1 MEAKILEG
9 VWVSLDLETLD
20 DGGGFVIINQMPRI
34 PKEFIDDG
42 KLDIFKEDYRVKD
55 VYRYTITITNKTVN
69 NLGDFLPVFDKDGR
83 KFPDQFADEEV
94 SSDSVGNILLILES
108 PHRDEYELD
117 DNKLTPIAPAQ
128 GSTGDTI
135 RDHIITVIE
144 IIINKSQSPNLN
156 GIYNLIIANPVPY
169 CCSLGVFQKPKDELM
184 PKIRNDIWKKV
195 WFSQSNGKYPIQE
208 DFITRYQK
216 YNPVITIN
224 CCTKKL
230 RSYVTQLLRDKDKH
244 CVFEANHPAINWRKN
259 KYGIEFKF

>member
-1 MEAKILEG
+1 MEAKILEDMC
-9 VWVSLDLETLD
+9 VSLNLNTVINGD
-20 DGGGFVIINQMPRI
+20 DIDIIIDKIRI
-34 PKEFIDDG
+34 PKEFIVDG
-42 KLDIFKEDYRVKD
+42 KLDIFKEGYRVKD
-55 VYRYTITITNKTVN
+55 VYRYKITITNKTVN

-169 CCSLGVFQKPKDELM
+169 CCSLGVFQLKGRLIND
-184 PKIRNDIWKKV
+184 IRNHIWERV
-195 WFSQSNGKYPIQE
+195 WFLQSNGKYPIQE
-208 DFITRYQK
+208 DFIYRYEK
-216 YNPVITIN
+216 YNPVITLN
-224 CCTKKL
+224 CCTKEL
-230 RSYVTQLLRDKDKH
+230 QSYVTQLLCDNDKH
-244 CVFEANHPAINWRKN
+244 CVFEANHPANNWNQKRFGIN
-259 KYGIEFKF
+259 FVC